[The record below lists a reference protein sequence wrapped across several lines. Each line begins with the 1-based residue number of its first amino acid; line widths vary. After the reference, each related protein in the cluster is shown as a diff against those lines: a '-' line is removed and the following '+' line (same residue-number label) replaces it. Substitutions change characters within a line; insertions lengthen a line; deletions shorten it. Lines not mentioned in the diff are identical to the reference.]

1 MALTTPILFPVAAF
15 DATQPMT
22 FRFNVVGGDQV
33 TGNRLIIK
41 NNVTNDTVYDQ
52 TVTTYTYT
60 HTVPANSLTNDIYY
74 NATIQTINASG
85 QSSTASSAIQF
96 YCYETPVITITN
108 MPVNNLIPNSS
119 FEFQA
124 TYTQSEG
131 ELLNSYQY
139 NLYDLSG
146 TLIATSGTV
155 YINSTNPPPTN
166 FSYTFSGFDDGSS
179 YYIEI
184 VGQTINNTVITTG
197 RINVIVKYENPNV
210 FAIVSLENNMCDGF
224 ITITS
229 NIVAIE
235 GESNPSPP
243 TYVDNNTM
251 VDLTANGSYVEF
263 TEGYEINGDFT
274 IGIWGRGFK
283 DYSSIMTIW
292 SNASTDNQPYKMELN
307 YNIAYKAND
316 DTKYC
321 FVELYV
327 YSGTKTPL
335 YIYSDYLPYPASSN
349 DYFNIFIRRI
359 NNIYELVFEKTE
371 GTT

>member
-1 MALTTPILFPVAAF
+1 MALTTPILYQVAAF
-15 DATQPMT
+15 DATSDQIFT
-22 FRFNVVGGDQV
+22 FNVVGGDQV

-41 NNVTNDTVYDQ
+41 NNVTNDTIYDQ
-52 TVTTYTYT
+52 TVTTYAYT
-60 HTVPANSLTNDIYY
+60 HTVPANSLTNNIYY

-124 TYTQSEG
+124 TYTQSGG

-146 TLIATSGTV
+146 TLIGTSGTI
-155 YINSTNPPPTN
+155 YINSTDPSPTN
-166 FSYTFSGFDDGSS
+166 FSYTFNGFDDGSS

-197 RINVIVKYENPNV
+197 RINIIIKYENPNM

-224 ITITS
+224 ITIAS

-243 TYVDNNTM
+243 TYVDSGTM
-251 VDLTANGSYVEF
+251 VDLTANGSYVEL
-263 TEGYEINGDFT
+263 TEGYEVNGDFT

-283 DYSSIMTIW
+283 DYSNIMTIW

-327 YSGTKTPL
+327 YNGTKTPL
-335 YIYSDYLPYPASSN
+335 YIYSDYLVYPTSLN

-359 NNIYELVFEKTE
+359 NNIYELVFEKV
-371 GTT
+371 